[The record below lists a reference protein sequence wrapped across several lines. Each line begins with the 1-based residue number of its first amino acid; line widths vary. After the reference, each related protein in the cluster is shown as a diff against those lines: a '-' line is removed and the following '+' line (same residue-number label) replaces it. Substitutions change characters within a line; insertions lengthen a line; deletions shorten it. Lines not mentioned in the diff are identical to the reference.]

1 MPERAVE
8 LPVRRWPRWLRRKPM
23 ERVATVVIAAGVF
36 MLLQPFAM
44 ELYSKSFV
52 VTLAGTLLFTI
63 VSKFPE

>member
-1 MPERAVE
+1 MSRG
-8 LPVRRWPRWLRRKPM
+8 WPKWFRRKPM
-23 ERVATVVIAAGVF
+23 ERVATVLIAAGVF

-52 VTLAGTLLFTI
+52 VTLAGTLLFTL